1 MGECSHRWFN
11 KFNREEEN
19 LMKDATLER
28 LCAECMKHNSA
39 GYKVL
44 IADSGK
50 FLPMQLT
57 GGSTGCFES
66 L

>member
-1 MGECSHRWFN
+1 
-11 KFNREEEN
+11 
-19 LMKDATLER
+19 MKDATLER